1 MRPDECRKGRRGCSG
16 SRGCSERV
24 GWQPLWSARRIHL
37 HLCFVPTNFELLSAA
52 TKQNQRQRQAPAWQD
67 MLLPV
72 CLPAC
77 HAATLHVLAGGVQV
91 HFAATTARTKRAPA
105 FFIPAQLGAVSHMHT
120 ICILISLEWFRQQK
134 TPTNSQSVPSH
145 FPFSSL
151 LNLPLC
157 RTCLHFLLVIMSVS
171 LHHHRRHQRIL
182 RCFYLSACL
191 SLSVRPSVRASVCLS
206 ILLSRFAKPSSLPLP
221 STHHTAPLLSC
232 SQLLLQHFSCPARV
246 LCKLCSPFSSS

>member
-1 MRPDECRKGRRGCSG
+1 MRKGVRCNCLKPSYLSAACAYVCVAYKKSNHPCVNETGWVPERVRGGSGCS
-16 SRGCSERV
+16 GCSERV

-91 HFAATTARTKRAPA
+91 HFAATTARTKRADA
-105 FFIPAQLGAVSHMHT
+105 SFILALLGAVSHMHT

-134 TPTNSQSVPSH
+134 TPTNSQSVSQRSLPLLFSPQPASLPH
-145 FPFSSL
+145 LPAFSS
-151 LNLPLC
+151 C
-157 RTCLHFLLVIMSVS
+157 QHVS
-171 LHHHRRHQRIL
+171 QSSSSSPPSAFL

-191 SLSVRPSVRASVCLS
+191 SLRPSVHLTVCLY
-206 ILLSRFAKPSSLPLP
+206 FYPL
-221 STHHTAPLLSC
+221 
-232 SQLLLQHFSCPARV
+232 R
-246 LCKLCSPFSSS
+246 